1 MSTALTW
8 ICVRWVLIL
17 CKIALVIL
25 SLMFKQLLV
34 LHMTLGA
41 LLSKGGR
48 LLKWR
53 RKDVWTFI
61 HVTDLTPFSEYTQIS
76 FGISWEKGIFHG
88 QITLGSAACLNSSC
102 LCSSGGPSPK
112 SWSEKIVH
120 SLFCTIWRKKFPWAL
135 FVRMSLY
142 LF

>member
-34 LHMTLGA
+34 LHMTLGLCCRKGEGFLSEEVKMSGHLFTLQTWHLSLNIHRSA
-41 LLSKGGR
+41 LGYPGR
-48 LLKWR
+48 R
-53 RKDVWTFI
+53 
-61 HVTDLTPFSEYTQIS
+61 
-76 FGISWEKGIFHG
+76 IFHG
-88 QITLGSAACLNSSC
+88 QIILGSAACLNSSC

-120 SLFCTIWRKKFPWAL
+120 SLFCTIWREKFPWAL
-135 FVRMSLY
+135 FVKMSLY